1 MGIYIITLESAHN
14 NHMLRMYTYSSSFQ
28 TMPSHSFHKVHSRRK
43 LNMYKYHLQ
52 LSTELEKSNSFKGQ
66 RHQQPETIKISEMQI
81 KQFISIFQLLLRLS
95 NIFLL
100 CIQIYMPVKFCCQN
114 DSKLWV
120 FLTEESKLQW
130 VYKQLLS

>member
-1 MGIYIITLESAHN
+1 
-14 NHMLRMYTYSSSFQ
+14 MYMYSFSFQ
-28 TMPSHSFHKVHSRRK
+28 TMPSHPLHKVHSRRK

-52 LSTELEKSNSFKGQ
+52 LLTELEKSNSFKGQ
-66 RHQQPETIKISEMQI
+66 SYQQPETIKLSEMHI

-95 NIFLL
+95 IFLL
-100 CIQIYMPVKFCCQN
+100 CIQIYMPVKFYCQN